1 MDFENNSFEEK
12 EIEKRRRQKIQNFH
26 LNIDDDNL
34 AVGQRYRELENFDDE
49 SPKTISSFSDEDV
62 REQMERNSRHMRKR
76 EKREQKK
83 QLKYADHQ
91 NKRRFR
97 IIWWVSVLLVGVMF
111 AMYLMV
117 GVNDMLAI
125 NRSEQNTV
133 TVEIPENPTLDDVS
147 KALWDKGVIKE
158 EKFFNMYATLTKNAN
173 LFTQGVYNMSTN
185 MDYEAIINYL
195 QSMSNRTDTIKVTVP
210 EGMNV
215 LEIAN
220 MLVEK
225 DVLPDTEEFL
235 KLCNSDY
242 FDEDYEFIANIKN
255 YDKRYYKLE
264 GYLFPDTYE
273 CYHNEDPKLTITRML
288 NDYETR
294 IYENQNVDGY
304 SKAVN
309 IKKLSESNDY
319 SLNQILI
326 MASII
331 QAEAANKKD
340 MYNIG
345 SILHNRLEYDVDYGV
360 RKLSL
365 DSTKY
370 YPYRSKKNIPENE
383 KKTFKSTYNTYKING
398 LPPGPICNPGMDAIM
413 AAIYPNDTSYLYF
426 CHAKDG
432 TPYYAST
439 LYQQN
444 INLASIN

>member
-1 MDFENNSFEEK
+1 MDSKNNSFEEK
-12 EIEKRRRQKIQNFH
+12 EIEERRRQKVQSFH

-34 AVGQRYRELENFDDE
+34 AVGERYRELENFDDE
-49 SPKTISSFSDEDV
+49 GPKTISSFSDEDV

-309 IKKLSESNDY
+309 IKKLSKSNDY

-340 MYNIG
+340 MYNIS